1 MSMSRIKTFAIA
13 SFVAAAL
20 AGGASVLSAQTTAP
34 PAGDAKHGYQLF
46 QVNGC
51 YECHNTLGQ
60 GTGSRAPGAGPGP
73 NLAPAPIPYAAF
85 VRQVRNPRQ
94 SMPPYD
100 AKLVSDQD
108 LADMYA
114 FLASQP
120 PAKDPHSIALLKD
133 VTVGTATS
141 TPRGAVV
148 YAANCATC
156 HGGSGQG
163 GVGPALRN
171 ESTKKDAAAVAAFV
185 RNPPAAGLMPKLSPG
200 MLSDSDVTAVAAYV
214 ETLK

>member
-1 MSMSRIKTFAIA
+1 MRFKTFATA
-13 SFVAAAL
+13 SFIAAAL
-20 AGGASVLSAQTTAP
+20 AAGASVLSAQTTA

-73 NLAPAPIPYAAF
+73 NLAPGPIPFAAF
-85 VRQVRNPRQ
+85 ARQVRNPRQ

-120 PAKDPHSIALLKD
+120 PAKDPHGIALLSN

-141 TPRGAVV
+141 TPHGAVL

-156 HGGSGQG
+156 HGASGQG

-171 ESTKKDAAAVAAFV
+171 ESAKKDAAAVAAFV
-185 RNPPAAGLMPKLSPG
+185 RNPAGIMPKLNPG

-214 ETLK
+214 ETLH

>member
-1 MSMSRIKTFAIA
+1 MLRFKTLAIA

-20 AGGASVLSAQTTAP
+20 AGAGVLSAQTTA

-73 NLAPAPIPYAAF
+73 NLAPGPIPYAAF

-120 PAKDPHSIALLKD
+120 PAKDPHTIAVLNN
-133 VTVGTATS
+133 VTAGTATS
-141 TPRGAVV
+141 TPHGAVL

-156 HGGSGQG
+156 HGASGQG

-171 ESTKKDAAAVAAFV
+171 ESSKKDAAAVAAFV
-185 RNPPAAGLMPKLSPG
+185 RNPSGIMPKLSPG
-200 MLSDSDVTAVAAYV
+200 MLSASDVTAVSAYV
-214 ETLK
+214 ETLH

>member
-1 MSMSRIKTFAIA
+1 MSMLRFKTLAIA
-13 SFVAAAL
+13 SFIAAAL
-20 AGGASVLSAQTTAP
+20 AAGASVLSAQPTGGA

-60 GTGSRAPGAGPGP
+60 GTGSRSPGAGPGP

-85 VRQVRNPRQ
+85 VRQVRTPRQ

-108 LADMYA
+108 LADIYA
-114 FLASQP
+114 FLASQT
-120 PAKDPHSIALLKD
+120 PAKDPHSILLLRD
-133 VTVGTATS
+133 VTVGTATD
-141 TPRGAVV
+141 TPHGAVV
-148 YAANCATC
+148 YAANCSAC
-156 HGGSGQG
+156 HGAGGQG

-171 ESTKKDAAAVAAFV
+171 ESSKKDAAAVAAVV
-185 RNPPAAGLMPKLSPG
+185 RNPSGVMPKLNPG
-200 MLSDSDVTAVAAYV
+200 ILSDSDVSAVSAYD
-214 ETLK
+214 ETLH